1 MKSSSIKVSDI
12 GEKELIER
20 IIKKTRSC
28 FIDAENS
35 HNAGLN
41 SYSTAIGDDAA
52 LTDVI
57 IDENSYLVSSSDMLI
72 QSSHFPDG
80 MSYYQMGFKSVAV
93 NISDLIAMGA
103 EPVGFLLNIAVP
115 KDLLLDDFDEIICG
129 VVGACDYYKMPLI
142 GGDTNEAGEIII
154 SGTAMGKVEKDMA
167 LMKYGFEAGDLVCIS
182 GELGLAAL
190 GFELLSSEE
199 SYEMASK
206 LNQSLTDLAV
216 FKALK
221 PTPDYD
227 NGRILADFKKD
238 HIISATDITDGLA
251 SELYEILNADRKY
264 QISNHANY
272 EMSNNGR
279 NLENDGDCNL
289 ENSYSKGIRIHED
302 KLPVEDEFK
311 EISNALNLDYLDL
324 FFHVGEDFELLFTI
338 PKSLED
344 TLKEKM
350 DFHAIGE
357 IVEENTVEIV
367 LSNGETRE
375 ISSRGYEHLA

>member
-1 MKSSSIKVSDI
+1 MNKDSLKVSDI
-12 GEKELIER
+12 GEKALIER
-20 IIKKTRSC
+20 IIAKNSSC
-28 FIDAENS
+28 STFNS
-35 HNAGLN
+35 IND
-41 SYSTAIGDDAA
+41 YPTAIGDDSA

-57 IDENSYLVSSSDMLI
+57 IGENSYLVSSSDMLI
-72 QSSHFPDG
+72 QSTHFPKI

-103 EPVGFLLNIAVP
+103 EPIGFLLNIAVP
-115 KDLLLDDFDEIICG
+115 NNMILDDFDELVCG
-129 VVGACDYYKMPLI
+129 VVGACDYYNMPLI
-142 GGDTNEAGEIII
+142 GGDTNEGNEIII
-154 SGTAMGKVEKDMA
+154 SGTAIGKVEKDKA
-167 LMKYGFEAGDLVCIS
+167 LMKYGFEVGDLVCVS

-190 GFELLSSEE
+190 GFELLSSKE
-199 SYEMASK
+199 SYEIASK

-221 PTPDYD
+221 PSLDYE

-238 HIISATDITDGLA
+238 HNISATDITDGLA

-264 QISNHANY
+264 SKF
-272 EMSNNGR
+272 
-279 NLENDGDCNL
+279 
-289 ENSYSKGIRIHED
+289 NSDDEIYSKGIRIHED

-311 EISNALNLDYLDL
+311 EISKALNLDYLDL

-350 DFHAIGE
+350 EFYAIGE
-357 IVEENTVEIV
+357 IIEENTVEIV
-367 LSNGETRE
+367 LSNGKTKE
-375 ISSRGYEHLA
+375 ISPRGYEHLN